1 MKVLLTGAGGFLG
14 GTLATELEARGHE
27 ISGLGLSG
35 RGGWPAVDLTDPDAS
50 MAAVRKS
57 SPEVVIH
64 LAGEASAAAAKS
76 DPDGAFRANATT
88 AWNLLEAVSS
98 EAPDA
103 LFVLGSSAAVY
114 GRPDPAIA
122 GRIPESAPIEPV
134 SIYGASKAAAEMV
147 TGGYA
152 AGARPR
158 VAILRVFNLIGPG
171 QHRGV
176 GADLMDAARKGEDAQ
191 MSVKNPGAARDFTDV
206 RDAARAITMVTEAGT
221 EGIYNLCS
229 GSAVRITELADAV
242 AAAAGIGGDNGV
254 MTGSDR
260 PEDVLVGDPTKL
272 QEAVGWQATIP
283 LAESL
288 EARLAES

>member
-1 MKVLLTGAGGFLG
+1 
-14 GTLATELEARGHE
+14 
-27 ISGLGLSG
+27 
-35 RGGWPAVDLTDPDAS
+35 
-50 MAAVRKS
+50 
-57 SPEVVIH
+57 
-64 LAGEASAAAAKS
+64 
-76 DPDGAFRANATT
+76 
-88 AWNLLEAVSS
+88 
-98 EAPDA
+98 
-103 LFVLGSSAAVY
+103 
-114 GRPDPAIA
+114 
-122 GRIPESAPIEPV
+122 
-134 SIYGASKAAAEMV
+134 
-147 TGGYA
+147 
-152 AGARPR
+152 

>member
-1 MKVLLTGAGGFLG
+1 
-14 GTLATELEARGHE
+14 
-27 ISGLGLSG
+27 
-35 RGGWPAVDLTDPDAS
+35 
-50 MAAVRKS
+50 
-57 SPEVVIH
+57 
-64 LAGEASAAAAKS
+64 
-76 DPDGAFRANATT
+76 
-88 AWNLLEAVSS
+88 
-98 EAPDA
+98 
-103 LFVLGSSAAVY
+103 
-114 GRPDPAIA
+114 
-122 GRIPESAPIEPV
+122 
-134 SIYGASKAAAEMV
+134 
-147 TGGYA
+147 
-152 AGARPR
+152 
-158 VAILRVFNLIGPG
+158 
-171 QHRGV
+171 
-176 GADLMDAARKGEDAQ
+176 MDAARKGEDAQ